1 MTLGRAAL
9 QVAGDL
15 FLFGRELL
23 DVLAGRLRG
32 DADRAAQLAVDLQH
46 QLDLVG
52 DQRGFVHVRPGAS
65 SRSPSSLA

>member
-1 MTLGRAAL
+1 MTRLGGRPL

-15 FLFGRELL
+15 FLFGREL